1 MLKRFYVAVCATVML
16 SAGFTVAV
24 SHAEVVD
31 KVIVVVN
38 DEVITQREFERIYN
52 PIKANY
58 EANFRGDE
66 LERRLNAAEK
76 GLLEQ
81 LINTKLT
88 VSLAKKAK
96 VEIDEK
102 ELEDRIAKIREYY
115 PVEEDFLKALSDR
128 GTNLTEFE
136 NELRDQML
144 AQQIVQQ
151 EVSAGIDVT
160 PAEIKDL
167 YEKNKEQLIAP
178 LNVKVKGIMVRKDAA
193 AGGADKAKIEDI
205 KKKLAAG
212 EDFSKMA
219 SEFSEGPYAA
229 NAGDM
234 GHIAKGQTIDEIDSV
249 IFALKK
255 GERSDTV
262 ETEIGYH
269 IFLVEDIEPEHLL
282 SLEEVNDFLKQQ
294 LYMKKF
300 EVEVG
305 KWLKEKRD
313 NAHIAYK

>member
-1 MLKRFYVAVCATVML
+1 ML
-16 SAGFTVAV
+16 SAGFTAAAA
-24 SHAEVVD
+24 HAEVVD

-38 DEVITQREFERIYN
+38 DEVITQREFERMYN

-66 LERRLNAAEK
+66 LKRRLAAAEK

-102 ELEDRIAKIREYY
+102 ELEDRIARIKEYY
-115 PVEEDFLKALSDR
+115 PSEEEFLKALSDR

-136 NELRDQML
+136 SELRDQML
-144 AQQIVQQ
+144 AQKLVQQ
-151 EVSAGIDVT
+151 EVAAGIDIT

-167 YEKNKEQLIAP
+167 YEKNKDQLVAP
-178 LNVKVKGIMVRKDAA
+178 LRVRLKGIMVRKDEA
-193 AGGADKAKIEDI
+193 AGGADKEKIADI
-205 KKKLAAG
+205 EKKLDAG
-212 EDFSKMA
+212 EDFAKVA
-219 SEFSEGPYAA
+219 SEFSEGPYAG

-234 GHIAKGQTIDEIDSV
+234 GYIAKGQTIDQIDSAV
-249 IFALKK
+249 FALKK
-255 GERSDTV
+255 GERSDVV
-262 ETEIGYH
+262 ETDIGYH
-269 IFLVEDIEPEHLL
+269 IFLAEGIEPEHTL
-282 SLEEVNDFLKQQ
+282 SLEEVNDFLRQQ
-294 LYMKKF
+294 LYMKRF
-300 EVEVG
+300 EENMG